1 MGLLAKTD
9 EQKAAKAAKAELKQ
23 LEKTKQAE
31 EKARQEWFASP
42 TGQARA
48 ATGRG
53 DLLLQVSFDV
63 VEQAG
68 QIAWSAMASTPDVR
82 STSNDP
88 TTTLNAIAAEGWD
101 LVSASFTFVQTK
113 EQSREAVVGTRQMTA
128 ISGKTVGYY
137 VFRRLAD

>member
-1 MGLLAKTD
+1 M
-9 EQKAAKAAKAELKQ
+9 
-23 LEKTKQAE
+23 
-31 EKARQEWFASP
+31 
-42 TGQARA
+42 
-48 ATGRG
+48 
-53 DLLLQVSFDV
+53 
-63 VEQAG
+63 
-68 QIAWSAMASTPDVR
+68 R

-137 VFRRLAD
+137 VFRARAV

>member
-9 EQKAAKAAKAELKQ
+9 EQKAANAAKAQLKQ

-31 EKARQEWFASP
+31 EKARQEWLASP

-48 ATGRG
+48 ATERG

-68 QIAWSAMASTPDVR
+68 QIAWSG
-82 STSNDP
+82 
-88 TTTLNAIAAEGWD
+88 IA
-101 LVSASFTFVQTK
+101 
-113 EQSREAVVGTRQMTA
+113 
-128 ISGKTVGYY
+128 
-137 VFRRLAD
+137 FRRRT